1 MNTTHISSDPVGWVM
16 DSPVYCPTC
25 SVRVNPHRV
34 RCEVCATVI
43 SDPIRKNPL
52 YSKVDTVLK
61 KAVVFD
67 IDDTILNPKQRF
79 IDARRAGLVDNTGK
93 PIAKGLTSMGRAWKK
108 RNDFLYSDK
117 QLAKDKPIPGVK
129 GLLNKL
135 EKEGYVIIYLTARPM
150 TYQDSTIRQIE
161 DNNFPLHKSDTGG
174 VLVFSRSGNLKTP
187 EFKKQA
193 LSNIQ
198 ARYRLEMFFDDSMD
212 NLSAAREL
220 GIPGLYTSIKDYSG
234 FEAKSNP
241 HHQPKDFA
249 VETRGGFR
257 VSSEKKEPSVDEA
270 ADLVADAMDRR
281 KAQEEY
287 WVGEMPE
294 ELQYGTVG
302 EEEEVDEPVQATL
315 PENPKRN
322 PITKPRKKKM
332 SNGKYRKM
340 NAKDYLNFLFFRDGK
355 MQEEFP
361 NTKQRYRV
369 ALEQVKKHYGKSAMD
384 RVAYKG
390 DTRKNP
396 HVTVDKAKKMYKSFN
411 NEAPEKIEKK
421 KIDTGKHWVKLGP
434 VWQIGYMNGKEEGND
449 SQKYTHTFNEESKN
463 GDFPT
468 AWYAPDADE
477 KTIIIRGGS
486 WKIATADGNN
496 PKAGDLSW
504 IVD

>member
-1 MNTTHISSDPVGWVM
+1 
-16 DSPVYCPTC
+16 
-25 SVRVNPHRV
+25 
-34 RCEVCATVI
+34 
-43 SDPIRKNPL
+43 
-52 YSKVDTVLK
+52 
-61 KAVVFD
+61 
-67 IDDTILNPKQRF
+67 
-79 IDARRAGLVDNTGK
+79 
-93 PIAKGLTSMGRAWKK
+93 
-108 RNDFLYSDK
+108 
-117 QLAKDKPIPGVK
+117 
-129 GLLNKL
+129 
-135 EKEGYVIIYLTARPM
+135 
-150 TYQDSTIRQIE
+150 
-161 DNNFPLHKSDTGG
+161 
-174 VLVFSRSGNLKTP
+174 
-187 EFKKQA
+187 
-193 LSNIQ
+193 
-198 ARYRLEMFFDDSMD
+198 MFFDDSMD

-241 HHQPKDFA
+241 HHYPDDEVVVDKYGFH
-249 VETRGGFR
+249 VE
-257 VSSEKKEPSVDEA
+257 SEKKEPSVDEA
-270 ADLVADAMDRR
+270 ADLLAAEMDRR
-281 KAQEEY
+281 DAQSEY
-287 WVGEMPE
+287 WVGDMPE
-294 ELQYGTVG
+294 ELRYGTAG
-302 EEEEVDEPVQATL
+302 DEEEEEEKEEMVQETL

-340 NAKDYLNFLFFRDGK
+340 NAQDYLNFLMFRDGK

-361 NTKQRYRV
+361 NTKQRYAV
-369 ALEQVKKHYGKSAMD
+369 ALGQVEKHYGKSARD

-390 DTRKNP
+390 NPRKNP

-421 KIDTGKHWVKLGP
+421 KIDTGTHWVKLGP

-449 SQKYTHTFNEESKN
+449 SQKYIHTFNEESKN

-496 PKAGDLSW
+496 PKSGDLSW

>member
-1 MNTTHISSDPVGWVM
+1 MGSA
-16 DSPVYCPTC
+16 VYCPTC
-25 SVRVNPHRV
+25 AVKVNPNRV
-34 RCEVCATVI
+34 RCMICATVI
-43 SDPIRKNPL
+43 PNQTRKNPL

-61 KAVVFD
+61 KAAVFD

-79 IDARRAGLVDNTGK
+79 IDARRAGIVDNTGK
-93 PIAKGLTSMGRAWKK
+93 PIAKGLTSMGKAWKK
-108 RNDFLYSDK
+108 RNDFLYSNK

-135 EKEGYVIIYLTARPM
+135 EREGYVIIYLTARPM
-150 TYQDSTIRQIE
+150 AYQDSTIKQLE

-174 VLVFSRSGNLKTP
+174 VLVFSRTGNLKTP

-193 LSNIQ
+193 LANIQ
-198 ARYRLEMFFDDSMD
+198 SRYQLEMFFDDSMV

-241 HHQPKDFA
+241 RHYPDDKGVVDRYGIH
-249 VETRGGFR
+249 VE
-257 VSSEKKEPSVDEA
+257 SEKKDPDIDRAAIIAGETLDE
-270 ADLVADAMDRR
+270 ME
-281 KAQEEY
+281 AQSEY

-294 ELQYGTVG
+294 ELRYGTADDE
-302 EEEEVDEPVQATL
+302 EEEEVEETVQQTL

-340 NAKDYLNFLFFRDGK
+340 NAQDYLNFLMFRDGK

-361 NTKQRYRV
+361 NTKQRYAV
-369 ALEQVKKHYGKSAMD
+369 ALGQVEKHYGKSARD

-390 DTRKNP
+390 NPRKNP

-449 SQKYTHTFNEESKN
+449 SQKYIHTFNEESKN

>member
-1 MNTTHISSDPVGWVM
+1 MGSA
-16 DSPVYCPTC
+16 VYCPTC
-25 SVRVNPHRV
+25 AVKVNPNRV
-34 RCEVCATVI
+34 RCMICATVI
-43 SDPIRKNPL
+43 PNQTRKNPL

-61 KAVVFD
+61 KAAVFD

-93 PIAKGLTSMGRAWKK
+93 PIAKGLTSMGKAWKK
-108 RNDFLYSDK
+108 RNDFLYSNK

-135 EKEGYVIIYLTARPM
+135 EREGYVIIYLTARPM
-150 TYQDSTIRQIE
+150 AYQDSTIKQLE

-174 VLVFSRSGNLKTP
+174 VLVFSRTGNLKTP

-193 LSNIQ
+193 LANIQ
-198 ARYRLEMFFDDSMD
+198 SRYQLEMFFDDSMD

-270 ADLVADAMDRR
+270 ADLLAEAMDRR
-281 KAQEEY
+281 DAESEI

-294 ELQYGTVG
+294 ELRYGTADDE
-302 EEEEVDEPVQATL
+302 EEEEVEETVQQTL

-340 NAKDYLNFLFFRDGK
+340 NAQDYLNFLMFRDGK

-361 NTKQRYRV
+361 NTKQRYAV
-369 ALEQVKKHYGKSAMD
+369 ALGQVEKHYGKSARD

-390 DTRKNP
+390 NPRKNP
-396 HVTVDKAKKMYKSFN
+396 QVTVDKAKKMYKSFN
-411 NEAPEKIEKK
+411 NEEPEKIEKK

-449 SQKYTHTFNEESKN
+449 SQKYIHTFNEESKN